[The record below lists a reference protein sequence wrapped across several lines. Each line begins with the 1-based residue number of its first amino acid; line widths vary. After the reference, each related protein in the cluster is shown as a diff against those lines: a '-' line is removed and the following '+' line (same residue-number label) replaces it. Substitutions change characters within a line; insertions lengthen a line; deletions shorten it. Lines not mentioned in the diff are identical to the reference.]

1 MDSVLNWLKGICN
14 RLKKKP
20 QIHIDVN
27 AVNSNIIIVIHKD

>member
-1 MDSVLNWLKGICN
+1 MDIVLNWLKSVCN

-20 QIHIDVN
+20 QIHIDVT